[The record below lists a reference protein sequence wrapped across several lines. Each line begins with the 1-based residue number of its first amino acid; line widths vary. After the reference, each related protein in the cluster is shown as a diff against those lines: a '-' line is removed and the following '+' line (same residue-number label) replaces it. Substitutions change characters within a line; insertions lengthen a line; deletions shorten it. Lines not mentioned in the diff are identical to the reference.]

1 VDEPRSAL
9 RASVG
14 PAARGDL
21 GRRREGRLDGTQ
33 GSSPM
38 VPMVRVPE
46 KGAMEGWANPA
57 KVLRPA
63 RLATLK

>member
-1 VDEPRSAL
+1 
-9 RASVG
+9 
-14 PAARGDL
+14 
-21 GRRREGRLDGTQ
+21 
-33 GSSPM
+33 M